1 VLFKG
6 KIIFKQFIFME
17 HKRAMAYASQV
28 VKAPAICVTVKT
40 CVEWRGCTH
49 CMDSFFSCPYAL
61 DGLHILAVSDCVTVK
76 QSC

>member
-1 VLFKG
+1 MRCNRLTYIMSVGMG
-6 KIIFKQFIFME
+6 KERKI
-17 HKRAMAYASQV
+17 ATQV
-28 VKAPAICVTVKT
+28 VTATVICVTVKT

-61 DGLHILAVSDCVTVK
+61 DGLHILAVSGCVTVK